1 MSTLRVERDPQLVR
15 VATVEGTALSSLSSK
30 LATRPDAT
38 RLVASAGRPAIVFL
52 AVLVPYAASRPL
64 TPVGLLAVGVMAAI
78 WLVTLRGAF
87 AAGHQIL
94 GLGLS
99 GASGSATGFV
109 AVAALNPLLPG
120 LGLAVPVLF
129 GSFVGVFATA
139 VAWEWVVRHTA
150 AGRQRV
156 LVVGT
161 RDVSDALSREL
172 DRAHAHQ
179 IELVARVGDDSG
191 GRTQD
196 SVPHLGGLAGLTA
209 VVQAQRPDLVV
220 LTDDRT
226 YGLVADRLLAVP
238 GLRSRVVGLA
248 GFLEHTLGRV
258 PVQEV
263 TPAWFMSIIHVR
275 QPVYGRCTKRAFDI
289 VAAAFGLIVASP
301 VLLAS
306 AAVVSRTHG
315 PVLYRQI
322 RLGEGGRPFT
332 IYKFRTMVQNAEE
345 DGRPCFACK
354 DDERVIRGGRLL
366 RRTHL
371 DELPQLWNV
380 LKGDMSVVGP
390 RPERPEFAEGLEEAV
405 PFWTRRLL
413 IKPGVTGWA
422 QIRCGYAADCEEM
435 ADKLSYDL
443 WYLRNRSLAVD
454 VAICVRTFSLQLR
467 TLLPRWAPVGRG
479 IGR

>member
-1 MSTLRVERDPQLVR
+1 MSTLRLAEDPR
-15 VATVEGTALSSLSSK
+15 VLTVPTVDDTALSSK
-30 LATRPDAT
+30 LATGPEAVK
-38 RLVASAGRPAIVFL
+38 LVAMAGRPAIVFL

-64 TPVGLLAVGVMAAI
+64 TPIELLAVAVVAVT

-94 GLGLS
+94 GIGLS
-99 GASGSATGFV
+99 AATGSATGLV
-109 AVAALNPLLPG
+109 VMAALNPVLPG
-120 LGLAVPVLF
+120 LGLSPPVLF
-129 GSFVGVFATA
+129 GTTLGVFASA

-161 RDVSDALSREL
+161 RDVSEALFGEL
-172 DRAHAHQ
+172 DRAGAQQ
-179 IELVARVGDDSG
+179 IELVARVGDDTES
-191 GRTQD
+191 RVRD
-196 SVPHLGGLAGLTA
+196 SVPYLGGFAGLSA
-209 VVQAQRPDLVV
+209 IVEAQRPDLVV
-220 LTDDRT
+220 LTDDQT
-226 YGLVADRLLAVP
+226 YGLVADRLLEVP

-248 GFLEHTLGRV
+248 GFLEHTIGRV

-263 TPAWFMSIIHVR
+263 SPAWFMSIIHLR
-275 QPVYGRCTKRAFDI
+275 QPVYGRWTKRVFDI
-289 VAAAFGLIVASP
+289 VAAAVGILVAAP
-301 VLLAS
+301 VLLAI
-306 AAVVSRTHG
+306 AALVSRTHG
-315 PVLYRQI
+315 PVLYRQT

-332 IYKFRTMVQNAEE
+332 IFKFRTMVPDAEE
-345 DGRPCFACK
+345 VGGPCFALK
-354 DDERVIRGGRLL
+354 HDDRVIPGGRLL

-390 RPERPEFAEGLEEAV
+390 RPERPEFTEGLEEAV

-422 QIRCGYAADCEEM
+422 QVRCGYAADCEEM
-435 ADKLSYDL
+435 ATKLSYDL

-454 VAICVRTFSLQLR
+454 VAICLRTLSLQVR
-467 TLLPRWAPVGRG
+467 TLLPGCASAGRGVGR
-479 IGR
+479 